1 MARARSSGPV
11 PDVPENP
18 SVGRVSIADF
28 RGYQAL
34 QLMYD
39 IAQADWSFRE
49 LSDATGLSVADIQ
62 QFADEHAR
70 EIEECRKSLLNQLAR
85 ETAGLWITDKASR
98 IAELQTMY
106 EDARGIHDALN
117 SPAPSWSRSHKDIIK
132 ARLDILRHVAD
143 ELGAMPQRAAQPAR
157 TGTTVH
163 YVIETDAGDLEA
175 LT

>member
-1 MARARSSGPV
+1 MGPV
-11 PDVPENP
+11 PDVPQNP

-34 QLMYD
+34 QLCYD
-39 IAQADWSFRE
+39 IAQEDWSFTE
-49 LSDATGLSVADIQ
+49 LSEATGLSVSDIR
-62 QFADEHAR
+62 QFAEEHSR
-70 EIEECRKSLLNQLAR
+70 EIEECRKSLLNQVAR
-85 ETAGLWITDKASR
+85 EVAGLWITDKANR
-98 IAELQTMY
+98 IAELQAMY
-106 EDARGIHDALN
+106 DDAQAIHNALN
-117 SPAPSWSRSHKDIIK
+117 SPQPTWSKSHKDIIK

-157 TGTTVH
+157 TGSTVH